1 MKRIIW
7 QYIRDLC
14 LLNHSF
20 SEIQISI
27 SFDICLHLEDSIVAA
42 AEAGLEGG
50 RVPCPRQS
58 GGKPALTL
66 GILVSRYIDLDR

>member
-1 MKRIIW
+1 MKRIIWIIW
-7 QYIRDLC
+7 QYIRDFS
-14 LLNHSF
+14 LLNHPF
-20 SEIQISI
+20 TEIHISI
-27 SFDICLHLEDSIVAA
+27 SFRIGLHLEDSIVAA

-66 GILVSRYIDLDR
+66 GILIEN